1 VIEAEELPQGTLS
14 VWDSLMMGLGPCQ
27 RLEFLVEEAEVV
39 ETFDV
44 AGWREVELELGASE
58 AFFAY
63 DWGEY

>member
-1 VIEAEELPQGTLS
+1 
-14 VWDSLMMGLGPCQ
+14 
-27 RLEFLVEEAEVV
+27 LEFLVEEAEVV